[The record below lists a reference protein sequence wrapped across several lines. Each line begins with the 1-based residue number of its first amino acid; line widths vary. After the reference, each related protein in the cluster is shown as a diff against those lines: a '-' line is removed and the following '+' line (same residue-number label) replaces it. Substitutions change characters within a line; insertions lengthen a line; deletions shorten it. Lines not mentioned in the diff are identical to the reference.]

1 MLRPIGIHVAKL
13 AAMRPNLSRLLT
25 RSPFRFS
32 MACLAVVSSFALI
45 RCGGSNDTSDSLPE
59 TAAGTIRDIGNMNFS
74 CGGHGNGDG
83 GYGQSKKVQ
92 YQQQS
97 GGDCDQK
104 VEFEEQKVSDLDV
117 NLDCD
122 QQVVSVKNKG
132 DDQKQE
138 TFPITGDG
146 TVHGQLRYQS
156 KIKGPQQYGGQNA
169 NQNDGQNCWVEYVVS
184 FDGKA
189 DCDSNHDSKM
199 KFSTQ
204 VNFEQTNQTRL
215 AEAGIPGATPPTAGV
230 TRSGLSEASHSGER
244 RTPNPESSDPVT
256 TWTPEPG
263 IGNGSGSGNGPGT
276 SASPPVPISF
286 PSNTASTEPTS
297 LPSHIPSASP
307 TTSPRPSPSL
317 VPVVV
322 CAVQKPCT
330 VKSEDQDFSCS
341 Q

>member
-1 MLRPIGIHVAKL
+1 ML
-13 AAMRPNLSRLLT
+13 PNLSRVLT

-45 RCGGSNDTSDSLPE
+45 RCGGSGDSSGADT
-59 TAAGTIRDIGNMNFS
+59 AGASTQNIGNMNFS
-74 CGGHGNGDG
+74 CGGRNGG
-83 GYGQSKKVQ
+83 GGSGQSKKVQ

-97 GGDCDQK
+97 SGGCDQK
-104 VEFEEQKVSDLDV
+104 VEFEEQKVSDFDV

-122 QQVVSVKNKG
+122 QQMVSVKNKG
-132 DDQKQE
+132 ADQKQE
-138 TFPITGDG
+138 TFPITQDG
-146 TVHGQLRYQS
+146 SVHGQLHFQS

-169 NQNDGQNCWVEYVVS
+169 AQDDGQNCWVEYVVS

-189 DCDSNHDSKM
+189 DCDSNENSKM

-204 VNFEQTNQTRL
+204 VNFQQTNQTRL
-215 AEAGIPGATPPTAGV
+215 AEAGIPGAAPPPAHE
-230 TRSGLSEASHSGER
+230 TRTGLSEASHSGER

-263 IGNGSGSGNGPGT
+263 LPGSGNGST
-276 SASPPVPISF
+276 SASPTSPAGF
-286 PSNTASTEPTS
+286 PSNIPSATASTEPTS
-297 LPSHIPSASP
+297 LPSPSPSTSSSA
-307 TTSPRPSPSL
+307 SPRPSPSL
-317 VPVVV
+317 IPVVV

-330 VKSEDQDFSCS
+330 VTSDDEDFSCP